1 MNKKFS
7 IDEILDAVHGI
18 NPISNNQKAK
28 ELTTEKILKAV
39 DSIQN
44 NETAIEINKQPKEK
58 ILKAVDSIQ
67 NNETAIEINKQPKE
81 KTVIKSVVSKT
92 ELGKNTKVKK
102 NNIIKK
108 KKKTSFEKPLLLTR
122 IIKYKPTNT
131 KSLFLNKLHNSKMKI
146 ITMTPPGTFK

>member
-7 IDEILDAVHGI
+7 INEILDAVHDI

-44 NETAIEINKQPKEK
+44 NEAAIEINNQ
-58 ILKAVDSIQ
+58 L
-67 NNETAIEINKQPKE
+67 KE
-81 KTVIKSVVSKT
+81 KTAIKSVVSKT
-92 ELGKNTKVKK
+92 ELRKNTKVKK
-102 NNIIKK
+102 NNIIQKK
-108 KKKTSFEKPLLLTR
+108 KETSFEKPLLLTR

-131 KSLFLNKLHNSKMKI
+131 KSLFLNKLHNSKIKI
-146 ITMTPPGTFK
+146 ITMMPPGANK

>member
-7 IDEILDAVHGI
+7 TNEILDAVHGI

-28 ELTTEKILKAV
+28 ELTT
-39 DSIQN
+39 
-44 NETAIEINKQPKEK
+44 EK

-131 KSLFLNKLHNSKMKI
+131 NSLFLNKLHNSKMKI
-146 ITMTPPGTFK
+146 ITMTPPGAFK

>member
-7 IDEILDAVHGI
+7 INEILDAVHGI

-28 ELTTEKILKAV
+28 ELTTENILKAA

-44 NETAIEINKQPKEK
+44 NETAIEIN
-58 ILKAVDSIQ
+58 
-67 NNETAIEINKQPKE
+67 NQPKE

-92 ELGKNTKVKK
+92 ELRKNTKVKK

-108 KKKTSFEKPLLLTR
+108 KKKTSFEKPLLLTG

-131 KSLFLNKLHNSKMKI
+131 TSLFLNKLHNSKMKI
-146 ITMTPPGTFK
+146 ITMTPPGAFK

>member
-7 IDEILDAVHGI
+7 INEILDAVHDI

-44 NETAIEINKQPKEK
+44 NEAAIEIN
-58 ILKAVDSIQ
+58 
-67 NNETAIEINKQPKE
+67 NQPKE
-81 KTVIKSVVSKT
+81 KTVIESVVSKT
-92 ELGKNTKVKK
+92 ELRKNTKVKK

-131 KSLFLNKLHNSKMKI
+131 TSLFLNKLHNSKMKI
-146 ITMTPPGTFK
+146 ITMTPPGAFK

>member
-7 IDEILDAVHGI
+7 INEILDAVHDI

-44 NETAIEINKQPKEK
+44 NETAIEIN
-58 ILKAVDSIQ
+58 
-67 NNETAIEINKQPKE
+67 NQPKE

-92 ELGKNTKVKK
+92 ELRKNTKVKK

-108 KKKTSFEKPLLLTR
+108 KKETSFEKPLLLTR

-146 ITMTPPGTFK
+146 ITMMPPGANK

>member
-7 IDEILDAVHGI
+7 INEILDAVHDI

-44 NETAIEINKQPKEK
+44 NEAAIEIN
-58 ILKAVDSIQ
+58 
-67 NNETAIEINKQPKE
+67 NQPKE
-81 KTVIKSVVSKT
+81 KTGIKSVDSKT
-92 ELGKNTKVKK
+92 ELRKNTKVKK
-102 NNIIKK
+102 NNIIQKK
-108 KKKTSFEKPLLLTR
+108 KETSFEKPLLLTR

-131 KSLFLNKLHNSKMKI
+131 KSLFLNKLHNSKIKI
-146 ITMTPPGTFK
+146 ITMMPPGANK

>member
-28 ELTTEKILKAV
+28 ELTT
-39 DSIQN
+39 
-44 NETAIEINKQPKEK
+44 EK

>member
-7 IDEILDAVHGI
+7 INEILDAVHDI

-28 ELTTEKILKAV
+28 ELTTENILKAA

-44 NETAIEINKQPKEK
+44 NETAIEIN
-58 ILKAVDSIQ
+58 
-67 NNETAIEINKQPKE
+67 NQPKE

-92 ELGKNTKVKK
+92 ELRKNTKVKK

-146 ITMTPPGTFK
+146 ITMTPPGAFK

>member
-7 IDEILDAVHGI
+7 TNEILDAVHGI

-28 ELTTEKILKAV
+28 ELTTENILKAA

-44 NETAIEINKQPKEK
+44 NETAIEIN
-58 ILKAVDSIQ
+58 
-67 NNETAIEINKQPKE
+67 NQPKE
-81 KTVIKSVVSKT
+81 KTVIESVVSKT
-92 ELGKNTKVKK
+92 ELRKNTKVKK

-146 ITMTPPGTFK
+146 ITMTPPGAFK

>member
-7 IDEILDAVHGI
+7 INEILDAVHDI

-44 NETAIEINKQPKEK
+44 NGTAIEIN
-58 ILKAVDSIQ
+58 
-67 NNETAIEINKQPKE
+67 NQPKE
-81 KTVIKSVVSKT
+81 KTTIKSVVSKT
-92 ELGKNTKVKK
+92 ELRKNTKVKK
-102 NNIIKK
+102 NNIIQKK
-108 KKKTSFEKPLLLTR
+108 KETSFEKPLLITR

-131 KSLFLNKLHNSKMKI
+131 KSLFLNKLHNSKIKI
-146 ITMTPPGTFK
+146 ITMMPPGANK

>member
-28 ELTTEKILKAV
+28 ELTT
-39 DSIQN
+39 
-44 NETAIEINKQPKEK
+44 EK

-146 ITMTPPGTFK
+146 ITMTPPGAFK

>member
-7 IDEILDAVHGI
+7 INEILDAVHDI

-44 NETAIEINKQPKEK
+44 NETAIEIN
-58 ILKAVDSIQ
+58 
-67 NNETAIEINKQPKE
+67 NQPKE

-92 ELGKNTKVKK
+92 ELRKNTKVKK

-146 ITMTPPGTFK
+146 ITMMPPGANK

>member
-7 IDEILDAVHGI
+7 INEILDAVHGI

-28 ELTTEKILKAV
+28 ELTTENILKAA

-44 NETAIEINKQPKEK
+44 NETAIEIN
-58 ILKAVDSIQ
+58 
-67 NNETAIEINKQPKE
+67 NQPKE
-81 KTVIKSVVSKT
+81 KTVIESVVSKT
-92 ELGKNTKVKK
+92 ELRKNTKVKK

-131 KSLFLNKLHNSKMKI
+131 TSLFLNKLHNSKMKI
-146 ITMTPPGTFK
+146 ITMTPPGAFK

>member
-7 IDEILDAVHGI
+7 TNEILDAVHGI

-28 ELTTEKILKAV
+28 ELTTENILKAA

-44 NETAIEINKQPKEK
+44 NETAIEIN
-58 ILKAVDSIQ
+58 
-67 NNETAIEINKQPKE
+67 NQPKE

>member
-7 IDEILDAVHGI
+7 INEILDAVHDI
-18 NPISNNQKAK
+18 NSISNNQKAK
-28 ELTTEKILKAV
+28 ELTTENILKAV

-44 NETAIEINKQPKEK
+44 NETSIEIN
-58 ILKAVDSIQ
+58 
-67 NNETAIEINKQPKE
+67 NQPKE
-81 KTVIKSVVSKT
+81 KTVIESVVSKT
-92 ELGKNTKVKK
+92 ELRKNTKVKK

-146 ITMTPPGTFK
+146 ITMTPPGAFK

>member
-7 IDEILDAVHGI
+7 INEILDAVHDI

-44 NETAIEINKQPKEK
+44 NETAIEIN
-58 ILKAVDSIQ
+58 
-67 NNETAIEINKQPKE
+67 NQPKE

-92 ELGKNTKVKK
+92 ELRKNTKVKK

-146 ITMTPPGTFK
+146 ITMTPPGAFK

>member
-7 IDEILDAVHGI
+7 INEILDAVHDI

-44 NETAIEINKQPKEK
+44 NGTAIEIN
-58 ILKAVDSIQ
+58 
-67 NNETAIEINKQPKE
+67 NQPKE
-81 KTVIKSVVSKT
+81 KTAIKSVVSKT
-92 ELGKNTKVKK
+92 ELRKNIKVKK
-102 NNIIKK
+102 NNIIQKK
-108 KKKTSFEKPLLLTR
+108 KETSFEKPLLLTR

-131 KSLFLNKLHNSKMKI
+131 KLLFLNKVHNSKIKI
-146 ITMTPPGTFK
+146 ITMMPPGAFK

>member
-7 IDEILDAVHGI
+7 INEILDAVHDI

-44 NETAIEINKQPKEK
+44 NEAAIEIN
-58 ILKAVDSIQ
+58 
-67 NNETAIEINKQPKE
+67 NQPKE
-81 KTVIKSVVSKT
+81 KTTIKSVVSKT
-92 ELGKNTKVKK
+92 ELRKNTKVKK

-131 KSLFLNKLHNSKMKI
+131 KSLFLNKLHNSKIKI
-146 ITMTPPGTFK
+146 ITMMPPGANK

>member
-7 IDEILDAVHGI
+7 INEILDAVHDI

-28 ELTTEKILKAV
+28 KLTTEKILKAV

-44 NETAIEINKQPKEK
+44 NEAAIEIN
-58 ILKAVDSIQ
+58 
-67 NNETAIEINKQPKE
+67 NQPKE
-81 KTVIKSVVSKT
+81 KTAIKSVVSKT
-92 ELGKNTKVKK
+92 ELRKNTKVKK
-102 NNIIKK
+102 NNIIQKK
-108 KKKTSFEKPLLLTR
+108 KETSFEKPLLLTR

-146 ITMTPPGTFK
+146 ITMTPPGAFK

>member
-7 IDEILDAVHGI
+7 INEILDAVHGI

-28 ELTTEKILKAV
+28 ELTTENILKDA

-44 NETAIEINKQPKEK
+44 NETAIEIN
-58 ILKAVDSIQ
+58 
-67 NNETAIEINKQPKE
+67 NQPKE
-81 KTVIKSVVSKT
+81 KTVIESVVSKT
-92 ELGKNTKVKK
+92 ELRKNTKVKK

-131 KSLFLNKLHNSKMKI
+131 TSLFLNKLHNSKMKI
-146 ITMTPPGTFK
+146 ITMTPPGAFK

>member
-7 IDEILDAVHGI
+7 INEILDAVHDI

-44 NETAIEINKQPKEK
+44 NEAAIEINNQ
-58 ILKAVDSIQ
+58 L
-67 NNETAIEINKQPKE
+67 KE
-81 KTVIKSVVSKT
+81 KTAIKSVVSKT
-92 ELGKNTKVKK
+92 ELRKYTKVKK
-102 NNIIKK
+102 NNVIKK
-108 KKKTSFEKPLLLTR
+108 KKETSFEKPLLLTR
-122 IIKYKPTNT
+122 IIKYKPINT

-146 ITMTPPGTFK
+146 ITMTPPRANK

>member
-7 IDEILDAVHGI
+7 INEILDAVHGI

-28 ELTTEKILKAV
+28 ELTTENILKA
-39 DSIQN
+39 
-44 NETAIEINKQPKEK
+44 A
-58 ILKAVDSIQ
+58 DSIQ

-146 ITMTPPGTFK
+146 ITMTPPGAFK

>member
-7 IDEILDAVHGI
+7 INEILDAVHDI

-28 ELTTEKILKAV
+28 KLTTEKILKAV

-44 NETAIEINKQPKEK
+44 NEAAIEIN
-58 ILKAVDSIQ
+58 
-67 NNETAIEINKQPKE
+67 NQPKE
-81 KTVIKSVVSKT
+81 KTAIKSVVSKT
-92 ELGKNTKVKK
+92 ELRKNTKVKK

-131 KSLFLNKLHNSKMKI
+131 KSLFLNKLYNSKIKI
-146 ITMTPPGTFK
+146 ITMMPPGANK